1 MPRLRPILIAIGVLC
16 ALMGLLWIGQGLG
29 YIDWP
34 RSSFMLGRAVWVD
47 YGTGLAVLGL
57 LLILLGRRLR

>member
-1 MPRLRPILIAIGVLC
+1 MLRTILFVVGVLC
-16 ALMGLLWIGQGLG
+16 ALMGALWIAQGLG
-29 YIDWP
+29 YVDWP
-34 RSSFMLGRAVWVD
+34 RSSFMLGRAVWAD